1 MEKVRMAVIGLGQR
15 GSGLTDTLLAI
26 EEADITYVCDLYED
40 RIADETARIEKAR
53 GVKPQGTTEKYSLRP
68 KSTRCLCPP
77 AGRNTFPSRSRR

>member
-40 RIADETARIEKAR
+40 RIADEIARILRLEKAR
-53 GVKPQGTTEKYSLRP
+53 GGLPCAGPARNASQG
-68 KSTRCLCPP
+68 
-77 AGRNTFPSRSRR
+77 